1 MKTTVGII
9 ATLDTK
15 GSEVAY
21 LKQRFE
27 KAGQDTLVIDSGTGG
42 RPRVVQADIP
52 REAVAGAAGSDC
64 QAIAALGRG
73 DAVDLTRTGLVKIVS
88 QLFDQGRIQGLMT
101 IGGYDGALLAA
112 TAMHALPV
120 GVPKLIVTPVAQG
133 QEKFGPFT
141 GFSDVTMM
149 HSVVDILGL
158 NQVSRKIYN
167 AAVGAMVGMVEACT
181 YTETQLGRSVA
192 VTMYGNT
199 TPAVMAARELLEAE
213 GYEVVVFHP
222 NGTGG
227 RAMERMIRQGLF
239 VGVLDM
245 TTHEIT
251 DHLFGGL
258 HAGGADR
265 LEAAGDTAT
274 PQVVVPG
281 CVDFMIQGPVDQL
294 PPEFKR
300 RKTYHFN
307 PLLTLVKVTAEEM
320 EEIGRVMAAKLNRAQ
335 GPTKLLV
342 PLRGLSMYAKPGGA
356 MFDPEVDAVLLSSL
370 KKHLSPA
377 IALEEIDVHIND
389 PEFAVRTVAALL
401 ELMPLPA
408 SFSEADR
415 PT

>member
-15 GSEVAY
+15 GNEVAY

-42 RPRVVQADIP
+42 QPQVVQAEVP

-73 DAVDLTRTGLVKIVS
+73 DAVDLTRTGLIKIVR
-88 QLFDQGRIQGLMT
+88 QLFDQGKIHGLMT
-101 IGGYDGALLAA
+101 IGGYDGALMAA
-112 TAMHALPV
+112 TAMHTLPV

-141 GFSDVTMM
+141 GFSDVTIM

-167 AAVGAMVGMVEACT
+167 AAAGAMVGMVEACT
-181 YTETQLGRSVA
+181 HSEPQLGRSVA

-199 TPAVMAARELLEAE
+199 TPVVMAAREILDAK

-251 DHLFGGL
+251 DRLFGGL
-258 HAGGADR
+258 HAGADDR
-265 LEAAGDTAT
+265 MEAAGDTGT

-294 PPEFKR
+294 SPELKR

-307 PLLTLVKVTAEEM
+307 PLLSLVKVTAEEM
-320 EEIGRVMAAKLNRAQ
+320 DEIGRVMAAKLNRAQ
-335 GPTKLLV
+335 GPTKLMV
-342 PLRGLSMYAKPGGA
+342 PLRGLSMYAKPGQA

-377 IALEEIDVHIND
+377 IALEEVDMHIND
-389 PEFAVRTVAALL
+389 PEFAAHTVAALL
-401 ELMPLPA
+401 ELMPPPA
-408 SFSEADR
+408 SLSEAGQ
-415 PT
+415 PS